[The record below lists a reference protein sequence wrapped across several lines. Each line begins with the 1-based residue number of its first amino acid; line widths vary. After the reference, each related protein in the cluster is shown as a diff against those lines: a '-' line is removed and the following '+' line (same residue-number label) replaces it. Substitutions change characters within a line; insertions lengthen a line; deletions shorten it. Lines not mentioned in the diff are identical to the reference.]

1 MSFIA
6 AAIIGAGALSAGA
19 GVYSAVSGS
28 DAAKS
33 AAQAQLQ
40 AAQGAQNTQ
49 LSMFNQTQANL
60 APYNQMGQSALSQLA
75 GLFGLGGNTATPGGP
90 ASLFGFG
97 AGGPNNQ
104 TAGSSLSALQN
115 YPGYQFGLQQGGQAL
130 DRSAASR
137 GLLLSGAQLQD
148 SQQFGQGY
156 AQQQG
161 WQPYVSS
168 LQNYTSNLS
177 GLAGLGE
184 NAAATAGN
192 QGVMSGQ
199 GIASSQLAAGQ
210 AQASGIV
217 GSANAING
225 GINSGIAGGLNSS
238 LLAYQLSG
246 GGGQPGYGSSGNSF
260 SPYNVNNGYVPNVN
274 GGGIVAGG

>member
-6 AAIIGAGALSAGA
+6 AAVIAGGLGVAGSIGSGIISSNAS
-19 GVYSAVSGS
+19 SN
-28 DAAKS
+28 AAN
-33 AAQAQLQ
+33 AQLQ
-40 AAQGAQNTQ
+40 AAQMAQNTQ
-49 LSMFNQTQANL
+49 LSMFNQTQQNL

-75 GLFGLGGNTATPGGP
+75 SLFGLGGNTATPGGP

-137 GLLLSGAQLQD
+137 GLLLSGGQLKDAQT
-148 SQQFGQGY
+148 FGQGY

-161 WQPYVSS
+161 WQPYVSA
-168 LQNYTSNLS
+168 LQNYTTNLS

-184 NAAATAGN
+184 NAAATTGN
-192 QGVMSGQ
+192 QGVATGQ
-199 GIASSQLAAGQ
+199 GVAQSQLAAGQ

-217 GSANAING
+217 GSAN
-225 GINSGIAGGLNSS
+225 GINSSINSGLNSS
-238 LLAYQLSG
+238 LLAYQLSQG
-246 GGGQPGYGSSGNSF
+246 GGYDRYGGYGAT
-260 SPYNVNNGYVPNVN
+260 
-274 GGGIVAGG
+274 GGGFTPPVPGVSGLGEYS